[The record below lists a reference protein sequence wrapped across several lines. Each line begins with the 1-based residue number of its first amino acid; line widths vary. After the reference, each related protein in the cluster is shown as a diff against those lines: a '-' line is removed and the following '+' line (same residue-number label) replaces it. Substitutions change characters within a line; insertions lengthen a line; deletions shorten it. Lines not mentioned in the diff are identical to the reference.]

1 VPKKPTHY
9 RVSPT
14 DALDL
19 RIRELAD
26 LPGGW
31 YTNPQGERLGKAP
44 SWKALM
50 ALRRFAL
57 AWMPDDVR
65 EDLQP
70 DAEGGAS
77 LFYDGDRDVVRVRFS
92 DDGTVTAELR
102 GESQP
107 LDVTDITHATQ
118 AVRYL
123 LQRKP

>member
-1 VPKKPTHY
+1 M
-9 RVSPT
+9 SPT
-14 DALDL
+14 DALDR

-31 YTNPQGERLGKAP
+31 YTNPEGDRLGKAP

-107 LDVTDITHATQ
+107 LDITDIPLAAQSVHD
-118 AVRYL
+118 L
-123 LQRKP
+123 LHKRK

>member
-1 VPKKPTHY
+1 MPKKPSPS

-14 DALDL
+14 DALDR

-31 YTNPQGERLGKAP
+31 YTNPEGDRLGKAP

-107 LDVTDITHATQ
+107 LDLTDIPLAAQSVHD
-118 AVRYL
+118 L
-123 LQRKP
+123 LHKRK

>member
-1 VPKKPTHY
+1 MPKKSSHY

-14 DALDL
+14 DDLDL

-31 YTNPQGERLGKAP
+31 YTNPEGERLGKAP

-57 AWMPDDVR
+57 TWMPDDVR

-102 GESQP
+102 GEHHSVD
-107 LDVTDITHATQ
+107 LSDITLAAQSVHD
-118 AVRYL
+118 L

>member
-1 VPKKPTHY
+1 MPKKSSPS

-31 YTNPQGERLGKAP
+31 YTNPEGERLGKAP
-44 SWKALM
+44 SWKALLT
-50 ALRRFAL
+50 LRRFSL

-70 DAEGGAS
+70 DVEGGAS

-107 LDVTDITHATQ
+107 LDLTDITRAAQ
-118 AVRYL
+118 AVHDL
-123 LQRKP
+123 LHKRK